1 MQYTFE
7 THPDFP
13 LARPETRK
21 EVFVLL
27 DKYFPGI
34 TDEIKIDSLN
44 MFDQSKCVIGQTIGW
59 RNRVSMF
66 KSEGESPQVDWNF
79 ATDNDAWKEAL
90 MQYRR
95 EKAEA
100 KAKVVTDEPRFK
112 VGDRVLVNMSG
123 LHLTAPKHRG
133 AWVDGMDAYVGNV
146 YTVASVDKDIGRG
159 HGYRF
164 EEDGGKFLFDDRIL
178 TLAGSPL
185 KEIDAKIAAAKAE
198 LDKLLKEKQELEALD
213 QEVTIKLTRREVQ
226 DLLNRKV
233 GNVKQKILKQI
244 A

>member
-44 MFDQSKCVIGQTIGW
+44 MFDQSKCVVGQTIGW

-90 MQYRR
+90 IQYRR
-95 EKAEA
+95 
-100 KAKVVTDEPRFK
+100 
-112 VGDRVLVNMSG
+112 
-123 LHLTAPKHRG
+123 
-133 AWVDGMDAYVGNV
+133 
-146 YTVASVDKDIGRG
+146 DKTEVQTR
-159 HGYRF
+159 
-164 EEDGGKFLFDDRIL
+164 
-178 TLAGSPL
+178 SPSL
-185 KEIDAKIAAAKAE
+185 KEIDAKIASAKAE
-198 LDKLLKEKQELEALD
+198 LDKLLKEKQDLESLD